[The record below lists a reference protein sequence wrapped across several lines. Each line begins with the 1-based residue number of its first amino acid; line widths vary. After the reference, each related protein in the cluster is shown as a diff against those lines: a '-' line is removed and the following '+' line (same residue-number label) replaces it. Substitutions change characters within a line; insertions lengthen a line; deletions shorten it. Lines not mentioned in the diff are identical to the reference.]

1 MADAEDAF
9 ARAIECT
16 LVTRGRTSGE
26 PRAITIWFAAV
37 GRTVYLL
44 SGGGEAAHWVRNL
57 RADPGGRDHRGR
69 GACRGAGARA
79 RAGRGRRTRVAR
91 EAIAAK
97 YGTTG
102 LKTWLRTSLPVAID
116 LEDASAGEG
125 SG

>member
-1 MADAEDAF
+1 MRDAVDALT
-9 ARAIECT
+9 RETECT

-37 GRTVYLL
+37 GRTIYLL

-57 RADPGGRDHRGR
+57 RADPAVAVIAGGV
-69 GACRGAGARA
+69 
-79 RAGRGRRTRVAR
+79 RVEGHASVIAPDEPDDAIAR

-116 LEDASAGEG
+116 LEDDPRVTEPG
-125 SG
+125 

>member
-1 MADAEDAF
+1 VDDALGRD
-9 ARAIECT
+9 IECT

-57 RADPGGRDHRGR
+57 RADPAVTVVVGETRI
-69 GACRGAGARA
+69 AGRA
-79 RAGRGRRTRVAR
+79 RVVRGEAEDPVAR

-116 LEDASAGEG
+116 LDDGDGAG
-125 SG
+125 

>member
-1 MADAEDAF
+1 MAAADDAF
-9 ARAIECT
+9 AGAIECT

-26 PRAITIWFAAV
+26 PRSITVWFAAV

-57 RADPGGRDHRGR
+57 RANPAVEIVAGGTRV
-69 GACRGAGARA
+69 AGRA
-79 RAGRGRRTRVAR
+79 RVIAPDEAEDPVAR

-116 LEDASAGEG
+116 LEGRPAG
-125 SG
+125 